1 MVGQSALDTF
11 MDMTDELLGDIIEEV
26 IEEYYE
32 DKINIEDEYEDILNY
47 IVRRLVK
54 KAGRKNKG
62 EKYLKIL
69 ERLRN
74 KTPVAKL
81 VISYLVSEYIRERDS
96 GSLETPSSGEE
107 YI

>member
-11 MDMTDELLGDIIEEV
+11 VDMTDELLGDIIEEV
-26 IEEYYE
+26 IEDYYE
-32 DKINIEDEYEDILNY
+32 DKINIEDEYEDVLNY

-54 KAGRKNKG
+54 KAGKKNKG
-62 EKYLKIL
+62 ERYLKIL

-81 VISYLVSEYIRERDS
+81 VISYLISEYIRERDF
-96 GSLETPSSGEE
+96 GSLETHSGEE